1 MAEITQGQARRADAL
16 LLLTA
21 GIWGFA
27 FVAQRIGMDY
37 IGPYAFNGIRFAL
50 GGLALVPLLV
60 WSSRKKQK
68 KPTTES
74 NKSPIP
80 EKEAKD
86 KSLQPENKKLL
97 IFGGILA
104 GTLVFFGASFQQ
116 VGLIYTTAG
125 NAGFIT
131 GLYVVIVPIMGLAIG
146 QRTTMGTAFGA
157 ILAAAGLYMLSFTE
171 TLTISWGDL
180 LVLIGAFFW
189 AAQVLVI
196 GWLSP
201 QTDTIKLAFMEFM
214 VCSGISMAVAF
225 AIETTTWQAVSDAA
239 LPLLYGGLA
248 SVGIAYTI
256 QILIQKK
263 THPAHAAIIMSLEA
277 VFAVLG
283 GWLFLGEV
291 LSYKGILGCCLMLAG
306 MVLSQLWGLKM
317 IKRSPKHPATPEK
330 IISSN

>member
-1 MAEITQGQARRADAL
+1 MLKSRQNEGKKARAEITQSQARRADAL

-27 FVAQRIGMDY
+27 FVAQRVGMDY
-37 IGPYAFNGIRFAL
+37 IGPFAFNGIRFAL
-50 GGLALVPLLV
+50 GGLALVPLMV

-68 KPTTES
+68 KPTTEL
-74 NKSPIP
+74 NKSP
-80 EKEAKD
+80 
-86 KSLQPENKKLL
+86 QPENKKLL

-157 ILAAAGLYMLSFTE
+157 ILAAAGLYMLSFTDS
-171 TLTISWGDL
+171 LVISWGDL

-201 QTDTIKLAFMEFM
+201 QTDTIKLAFAEFM

-248 SVGIAYTI
+248 SVGVAYTI

-291 LSYKGILGCCLMLAG
+291 LSIKGIMGCCLMLAG
-306 MVLSQLWGLKM
+306 MVLSQLWGLKT
-317 IKRSPKHPATPEK
+317 IKHTRNPPEK
-330 IISSN
+330 IISPN

>member
-1 MAEITQGQARRADAL
+1 MKSRQNEGKKARAKITVAQAHRADAL

-37 IGPYAFNGIRFAL
+37 MGPYAFNGIRFAL
-50 GGLALVPLLV
+50 GALALIPLMV
-60 WSSRKKQK
+60 WSSRKKLKRSNETQK
-68 KPTTES
+68 THPERYESPT
-74 NKSPIP
+74 
-80 EKEAKD
+80 
-86 KSLQPENKKLL
+86 PENNKLL
-97 IFGGILA
+97 ILGGILA
-104 GTLVFFGASFQQ
+104 GILVFFGASFQQ

-146 QRTTMGTAFGA
+146 QRTTTGTWLGVL
-157 ILAAAGLYMLSFTE
+157 LAVAGLYMLSFTE
-171 TLTISWGDL
+171 TLTISWGDF

-214 VCSGISMAVAF
+214 VCSGISLAVAF
-225 AIETTTWQAVSDAA
+225 AIETTTWQAISDAA
-239 LPLLYGGLA
+239 IPLLYGGLA

-291 LSYKGILGCCLMLAG
+291 LSYKGIIGCCLMLAG
-306 MVLSQLWGLKM
+306 MVLSQLWGLRIM
-317 IKRSPKHPATPEK
+317 RAPQP
-330 IISSN
+330 